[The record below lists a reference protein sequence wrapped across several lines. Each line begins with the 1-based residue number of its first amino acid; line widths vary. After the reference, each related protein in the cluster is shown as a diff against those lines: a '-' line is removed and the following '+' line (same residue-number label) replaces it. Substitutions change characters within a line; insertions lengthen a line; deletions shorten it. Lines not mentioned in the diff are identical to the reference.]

1 MNKFDGQS
9 SHLNKDNQQSNL
21 DSNRYMKKSEKERL
35 ERRAINKV
43 LQKDLTK
50 SISQAYQTIRPTMI
64 QAQRLLKIIDN
75 LYQKFDISKYLDYD
89 FIKHFESTERLKSS
103 GMNLSDV
110 NSLSSVVK
118 DYLKK
123 ISKVQNEMHEI
134 LEKDVLLVSEI
145 GEEEEEHSR
154 NDDED
159 GEDKE
164 QSNNELN
171 EKEEEEKRIR
181 EQKVN
186 ELKYKMDNDYKNL
199 VRHLERSEK
208 DMLIIKVE
216 SYLSTGFKQEWQ
228 PTRTI
233 Q

>member
-103 GMNLSDV
+103 GMNLSEV